1 MDCPTCGWLQEGK
14 ATNCPDCGAEIRKL
28 GPAPKC
34 PGCGAR
40 VTRGASTCPTCGRSL
55 RRVFVADRR
64 RLFGVLA
71 AVGWVAAMALALSL
85 LLSPG
90 AGWLSLPRISSVTG
104 KKATSP
110 ALVSTA
116 ASAPARTN
124 QPTAAPTEAK
134 EATPAPTQS
143 PSPTASPGITLTST
157 PTVLASSTP
166 VVYTVRAGDVLLTIA
181 QRFGVTVAALAEANG
196 LGDVDNLRIGQ
207 ELVIPGAPG
216 IPATSPTTGAA
227 TATVP
232 STRTYVVQRGDTLIS
247 IAERFNITVAA
258 LVAENGLRDAD
269 VLRIGQELKI
279 PGAAP
284 AEPTPAPTQTPT
296 PTSAPT
302 HTPTPEVGP
311 PTATPGPGTTSSF
324 LFAAPN
330 LLTPPDGAVVQGGDD
345 VLLNWA
351 SVGLLGDDTWY
362 VVRVWLDDPTQPTPP
377 AGWTR
382 TTSWR
387 VPASYRPAAGASSRR
402 VWWSVTVMRAR
413 EREEPVAVSPVS
425 QVRSFTWQ

>member
-1 MDCPTCGWLQEGK
+1 MDCPTCGWLKEGK
-14 ATNCPDCGAEIRKL
+14 ATTCPDCGAQIRKL

-40 VTRGASTCPTCGRSL
+40 VTRGAGTCPTCGRSL
-55 RRVFVADRR
+55 HRLFVADRR
-64 RLFGVLA
+64 RVLGVLA

-90 AGWLSLPRISSVTG
+90 TGGLSLPRISWMTG
-104 KKATSP
+104 KSATSP
-110 ALVSTA
+110 AMASTA
-116 ASAPARTN
+116 ASAPAITSR
-124 QPTAAPTEAK
+124 PTATPTEAK
-134 EATPAPTQS
+134 DATPASTQS
-143 PSPTASPGITLTST
+143 PLPTATVGVTPTST
-157 PTVLASSTP
+157 PTVPAAPTP

-196 LGDVDNLRIGQ
+196 LRDVDSLRIGQ
-207 ELVIPGAPG
+207 ELVIPGVSGTPSA
-216 IPATSPTTGAA
+216 SPTTGPT

-247 IAERFNITVAA
+247 IAERFGITVAA

-269 VLRIGQELKI
+269 VLRIGQELRI

-284 AEPTPAPTQTPT
+284 AVPTPAPTLTPT
-296 PTSAPT
+296 ATSAPT
-302 HTPTPEVGP
+302 HTPTPEVGAQ
-311 PTATPGPGTTSSF
+311 TVTPGPVATSSF
-324 LFAAPN
+324 MFAAPN

-351 SVGLLGDDTWY
+351 SVGLLSDDMWY
-362 VVRVWLDDPTQPTPP
+362 VVRVWPDDPTQPTPP

-425 QVRSFTWQ
+425 QVRWFTWQ